1 MLSCTVESPYHADDS
16 WVWGVQVVY
25 ITSSFFVFVF
35 VFVFV
40 FATTMACGSSW
51 TRDQTYATAVIR
63 ATEVMTPDPEHAEP
77 PGNSLPVI
85 FPCLFRLPHLP
96 VNLQLPTVPQ
106 LISQLIMDSAGP
118 LVLRPA
124 SQLQPDGPESFF
136 SEGNIKEMGTDFLP
150 GKWRSQII
158 QL

>member
-1 MLSCTVESPYHADDS
+1 
-16 WVWGVQVVY
+16 
-25 ITSSFFVFVF
+25 
-35 VFVFV
+35 
-40 FATTMACGSSW
+40 MAYRILGI
-51 TRDQTYATAVIR
+51 DQTYATAVIR

-150 GKWRSQII
+150 GK
-158 QL
+158 